1 MRVTVARGSRH
12 GAGMFDSER
21 AQRVQAVLRELVD
34 PDELRDAKL
43 MHHAPLSFVMV
54 TEVLD
59 PAELRP
65 GRTIR
70 RAVVTDQSKEIEARI
85 AESFLASPL
94 AVCDRPGVS
103 AALAKRANGLIR
115 SWSKDSGAYVRVR
128 CEHGHD
134 EIAFVRL
141 GDRPAFVLL
150 EARRLLGY
158 RERRHTWLQG
168 RSLLFF

>member
-1 MRVTVARGSRH
+1 
-12 GAGMFDSER
+12 MFDSER
-21 AQRVQAVLRELVD
+21 ARRVQAVLRELVD
-34 PDELRDAKL
+34 PDDLRDAKL
-43 MHHAPLSFVMV
+43 MHHVPLSFVLI

-59 PAELRP
+59 PHELRP
-65 GRTIR
+65 GRAIR
-70 RAVVTDQSKEIEARI
+70 RAIVTDQSKEIEARI
-85 AESFLASPL
+85 AESFIAWPPEI
-94 AVCDRPGVS
+94 CDRPSVS
-103 AALAKRANGLIR
+103 DALAKRANALIR

-128 CEHGHD
+128 CEHGRD